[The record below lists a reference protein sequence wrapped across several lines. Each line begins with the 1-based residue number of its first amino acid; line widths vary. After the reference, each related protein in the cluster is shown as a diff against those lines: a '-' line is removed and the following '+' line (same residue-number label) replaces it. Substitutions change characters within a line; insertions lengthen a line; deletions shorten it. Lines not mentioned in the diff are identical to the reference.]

1 MGVHNPA
8 ALPLLAVLGVLVLFY
23 LRRQTRTRIEVP
35 GFLFWDAVPEDRV
48 RARRFRPDP
57 LFYLQAL
64 LLMLLVSGLL
74 HPYWTRSVTET
85 HGRRHVLVI
94 DRSASMQ
101 AREDGRT
108 RFDAALDRA
117 RAVVRAAAPLD
128 EIMLIGVAAR
138 PTVLSGFTT
147 DHRLAL
153 HRLDTLRPLDT
164 GTHLDA
170 GIELAMLQ
178 RDRAGRQARVHVFTD
193 VPASTQWPSE
203 GRASTWHRVGET
215 DDNVAVA
222 AVHVSQPPFQ
232 DAAEARAYVLVRNY
246 AARGKAATLRAR
258 LNGRLVFEEAFRLP
272 ARETRSFALRG
283 FDGPGKLDV
292 ALETDDALSVD
303 DRALAWIAAR
313 RDLRLV
319 LVSPDPRFADEVRR
333 VSRVL
338 PGVGLAH
345 VAPEDFRP
353 TRLQAGDVALFHRF
367 VPAGTVPANGLYV
380 FPPADNPLFPVRAE
394 AADVR
399 ILDWN
404 EDHAI
409 LRNVQYV
416 DALPVGGVRV
426 LAPPRWTQVLVSS
439 RTTHGEIPL
448 ALAGERNGRRVVCL
462 AFDLD
467 AGALTDADNL
477 TLLVLFLNAL
487 RWLQPPDPAA
497 PRLLP
502 VGAPFFVP
510 DGVGADGLRLSVP
523 GAAAR
528 PLDDDTFGL
537 DRAGVYRVES
547 DAYRVLL
554 YANLFDEAESD
565 IGRPDAHDGDAAART
580 STGPP
585 PETQTGTRRVERA
598 VPAEFGRWLYWLAAA
613 LLAGEWLYALV
624 RERRGQSA

>member
-8 ALPLLAVLGVLVLFY
+8 ALPLLAVLGVLVLLY
-23 LRRQTRTRIEVP
+23 LRRRTRTRIEVP

-64 LLMLLVSGLL
+64 LLALLAGGLL
-74 HPYWTRSVTET
+74 HPYWARTVTET
-85 HGRRHVLVI
+85 HGRRHVLVL

-108 RFDAALDRA
+108 RFAAALDLA
-117 RAVVRAAAPLD
+117 RDVVATAAPLD

-138 PTVLSGFTT
+138 PTVVSGFTT
-147 DHRLAL
+147 DHRLVR

-170 GIELAMLQ
+170 GIELALLQ

-193 VPASTQWPSE
+193 VPTSTHRSSE
-203 GRASTWHRVGET
+203 GRAFTWHRVGET

-232 DAAEARAYVLVRNY
+232 DAAAARAYVLVRNY
-246 AARGKAATLRAR
+246 AARGKAATLRAS
-258 LNGRLVFEEAFRLP
+258 LNGRPVFEEAFRLP

-283 FDGPGKLDV
+283 FDGPGRLDV
-292 ALETDDALSVD
+292 ALETDDALAVD
-303 DRALAWIAAR
+303 DWALAWIAAR

-338 PGVGLAH
+338 PGVSLAH
-345 VAPEDFRP
+345 VAPEDFSP
-353 TRLQAGDVALFHRF
+353 ARLGAEDVALFHRF
-367 VPAGTVPANGLYV
+367 VPAGAVPVGGLYV
-380 FPPADNPLFPVRAE
+380 FPPADNPLFPVRAA

-426 LAPPRWTQVLVSS
+426 LDPPGWAQVLVSS

-448 ALAGERNGRRVVCL
+448 ALAGEHDGRRVVCL

-477 TLLVLFLNAL
+477 TLLVVFLNAL

-497 PRLLP
+497 PTLLP

-510 DGVGADGLRLSVP
+510 DGVDGLRLSVP
-523 GAAAR
+523 GADAR

-537 DRAGVYRVES
+537 DRAGVYRVTG
-547 DAYRVLL
+547 DAYRALL

-565 IGRPDAHDGDAAART
+565 IGRADVDEADDAAASATDARV
-580 STGPP
+580 
-585 PETQTGTRRVERA
+585 GTRTVERA
-598 VPAEFGRWLYWLAAA
+598 VPVEFGRWLYWLAAA
-613 LLAGEWLYALV
+613 LLAGEWLYALI
-624 RERRGQSA
+624 RERRGHPA

>member
-8 ALPLLAVLGVLVLFY
+8 VLPLLAVLGVLVLLY
-23 LRRQTRTRIEVP
+23 LRRQTRVRIEVP

-64 LLMLLVSGLL
+64 LLMLLVGGLL
-74 HPYWTRSVTET
+74 HPYWARTVTET

-108 RFDAALDRA
+108 RFDVALDRA

-138 PTVLSGFTT
+138 PTVISGFTT
-147 DHRLAL
+147 DHRLVL
-153 HRLDTLRPLDT
+153 HRLDTLRPFDT

-170 GIELAMLQ
+170 GIELGVLQ
-178 RDRAGRQARVHVFTD
+178 RDRAGRQARVHVFSD
-193 VPASTQWPSE
+193 LPASAQRPSE
-203 GRASTWHRVGET
+203 GRVLTWHRVGET

-232 DAAEARAYVLVRNY
+232 DAAAARAYVLVRNY
-246 AARGKAATLRAR
+246 AARGKAATLRAS
-258 LNGRLVFEEAFRLP
+258 LNGRPVFEEAFRLP

-283 FDGPGKLDV
+283 FDGPGRLDV
-292 ALETDDALSVD
+292 ALKTDDALSVD

-338 PGVGLAH
+338 PGVSLVH
-345 VAPEDFRP
+345 VAPEEFTP
-353 TRLQAGDVALFHRF
+353 ARLGAGDVALFHRF
-367 VPAGTVPANGLYV
+367 VPAEAVPANGLYV
-380 FPPADNPLFPVRAE
+380 FPPADNPIFPARAA

-426 LAPPRWTQVLVSS
+426 LDPPRWAQVLISS

-502 VGAPFFVP
+502 VGTPFFVP
-510 DGVGADGLRLSVP
+510 DGVGVDGLRLSVP
-523 GAAAR
+523 GADAR

-537 DRAGVYRVES
+537 DRAGVYRVTG
-547 DAYRVLL
+547 DAYQALL

-565 IGRPDAHDGDAAART
+565 IGRADVEEGDDTAPAV
-580 STGPP
+580 ST
-585 PETQTGTRRVERA
+585 TDTRIGTRTVERA
-598 VPAEFGRWLYWLAAA
+598 VPVEFGRWLYWLAAA

-624 RERRGQSA
+624 RERRGQPA

>member
-8 ALPLLAVLGVLVLFY
+8 VLPLLAVLGVLVLLY

-64 LLMLLVSGLL
+64 LLMLLVGGLL
-74 HPYWTRSVTET
+74 HPYWSRTVTET

-101 AREDGRT
+101 TREDGRT

-138 PTVLSGFTT
+138 PTVISGFTT
-147 DHRLAL
+147 DHRLVL

-170 GIELAMLQ
+170 GIELGVLQ

-193 VPASTQWPSE
+193 LPASTQRPSE
-203 GRASTWHRVGET
+203 GRALTWHRVGET

-222 AVHVSQPPFQ
+222 AVRVSQPPFQ

-246 AARGKAATLRAR
+246 AARGKAATLRAS
-258 LNGRLVFEEAFRLP
+258 LNGRPVFEEAFRLP

-283 FDGPGKLDV
+283 FDGPGRLDV
-292 ALETDDALSVD
+292 AMETDDALSVD

-319 LVSPDPRFADEVRR
+319 LVSPAPRFADEVGR

-338 PGVGLAH
+338 PGVSLVH
-345 VAPEDFRP
+345 VAPEDFTP
-353 TRLQAGDVALFHRF
+353 ARLQAGDVVLFHRF
-367 VPAGTVPANGLYV
+367 VPAGAVLASGLYV
-380 FPPADNPLFPVRAE
+380 FPPADNPLFPVRAA

-426 LAPPRWTQVLVSS
+426 LDPPRWAQVLISS

-502 VGAPFFVP
+502 VGTPFFVP
-510 DGVGADGLRLSVP
+510 DGVGVDGLRLSVP
-523 GAAAR
+523 GADAR

-537 DRAGVYRVES
+537 DRAGVYRVEG
-547 DAYRVLL
+547 DAYQALL

-565 IGRPDAHDGDAAART
+565 IGRADVEEADDTAPAV
-580 STGPP
+580 ST
-585 PETQTGTRRVERA
+585 TDTRIGTRTVERA
-598 VPAEFGRWLYWLAAA
+598 VPVEFGRWLYWLAAA

-624 RERRGQSA
+624 RERWGQPS

>member
-1 MGVHNPA
+1 
-8 ALPLLAVLGVLVLFY
+8 
-23 LRRQTRTRIEVP
+23 
-35 GFLFWDAVPEDRV
+35 
-48 RARRFRPDP
+48 
-57 LFYLQAL
+57 
-64 LLMLLVSGLL
+64 
-74 HPYWTRSVTET
+74 
-85 HGRRHVLVI
+85 
-94 DRSASMQ
+94 
-101 AREDGRT
+101 
-108 RFDAALDRA
+108 
-117 RAVVRAAAPLD
+117 
-128 EIMLIGVAAR
+128 MLIGVAAR

-153 HRLDTLRPLDT
+153 HKLDTLRSLDT

-193 VPASTQWPSE
+193 LPASTQRPSE
-203 GRASTWHRVGET
+203 GQAFTWHRVGET

-246 AARGKAATLRAR
+246 AARGKAATLRAS
-258 LNGRLVFEEAFRLP
+258 LNGRPVFEEAFRLP

-283 FDGPGKLDV
+283 FDGPGRLDV
-292 ALETDDALSVD
+292 TLETDDALSVD

-345 VAPEDFRP
+345 VAPEDFTP
-353 TRLQAGDVALFHRF
+353 ARLQAGDVALFHRF

-404 EDHAI
+404 EEHAI

-426 LAPPRWTQVLVSS
+426 LDPPRWAQVLISS

-467 AGALTDADNL
+467 AGTLTDADNL
-477 TLLVLFLNAL
+477 TLLVVFLNAL

-510 DGVGADGLRLSVP
+510 DGVGVDGLRLSVP
-523 GAAAR
+523 GADAR

-537 DRAGVYRVES
+537 DRAGVYRVEG
-547 DAYRVLL
+547 DAYRALL

-565 IGRPDAHDGDAAART
+565 IGRADVEEADDTASAA
-580 STGPP
+580 ST
-585 PETQTGTRRVERA
+585 TDTRVGTRTVERV
-598 VPAEFGRWLYWLAAA
+598 VPVEFGHWLYWLAAA

-624 RERRGQSA
+624 REQRGQPA

>member
-8 ALPLLAVLGVLVLFY
+8 ALPLLAVLGVLVLLY

-64 LLMLLVSGLL
+64 LLMLLVGGLL
-74 HPYWTRSVTET
+74 HPYWARTVTET

-108 RFDAALDRA
+108 RFDVALDRA

-138 PTVLSGFTT
+138 PTVIIGFTT
-147 DHRLAL
+147 DHRLVL

-170 GIELAMLQ
+170 GIELGVLQ
-178 RDRAGRQARVHVFTD
+178 RDRAGRQARVHVFSD
-193 VPASTQWPSE
+193 LPASAQRPSE
-203 GRASTWHRVGET
+203 GQALTWHRVGET

-232 DAAEARAYVLVRNY
+232 DADAARAYVLVRNY
-246 AARGKAATLRAR
+246 AARGKAATLRAS
-258 LNGRLVFEEAFRLP
+258 LNGRPVFEEAFRLP

-283 FDGPGKLDV
+283 FDGPGRLDV
-292 ALETDDALSVD
+292 ALETDDALPVD

-319 LVSPDPRFADEVRR
+319 LVSPDLRFADEVRR

-338 PGVGLAH
+338 PGVGLVH
-345 VAPEDFRP
+345 LAPEEFTP
-353 TRLQAGDVALFHRF
+353 ARLQAGDVALFHRF
-367 VPAGTVPANGLYV
+367 VPAGAVPANGLYV
-380 FPPADNPLFPVRAE
+380 FPPADNPLFPVRAA

-426 LAPPRWTQVLVSS
+426 LDLPRWAQVLISS

-510 DGVGADGLRLSVP
+510 DGVGVDGLRLSVP
-523 GAAAR
+523 GADAR

-537 DRAGVYRVES
+537 DRAGVYQVEG
-547 DAYRVLL
+547 DAYRALL

-565 IGRPDAHDGDAAART
+565 IGRADVGEADDTAPAV
-580 STGPP
+580 ST
-585 PETQTGTRRVERA
+585 TDTRIGTRTVERA
-598 VPAEFGRWLYWLAAA
+598 VPVEFGRWLYWLAAA

-624 RERRGQSA
+624 RERWGQPA

>member
-8 ALPLLAVLGVLVLFY
+8 ALPLLVVLGVLVLLY
-23 LRRQTRTRIEVP
+23 LRRRTRTRIEVP

-64 LLMLLVSGLL
+64 LLALLVGGLL
-74 HPYWTRSVTET
+74 HPYWARTVTET
-85 HGRRHVLVI
+85 HGRRHVLVL

-108 RFDAALDRA
+108 RFDAARDLA
-117 RAVVRAAAPLD
+117 RDVVRAAAPLD
-128 EIMLIGVAAR
+128 EIMLVGVAAR
-138 PTVLSGFTT
+138 PTVVSGFTT
-147 DHRLAL
+147 DHRLVR

-164 GTHLDA
+164 GTHLAA

-193 VPASTQWPSE
+193 EPASPHRRSE
-203 GRASTWHRVGET
+203 GRALTWHRVGET

-232 DAAEARAYVLVRNY
+232 DAAAARAYVLVRNY
-246 AARGKAATLRAR
+246 AARGKAATLRAS
-258 LNGRLVFEEAFRLP
+258 LNGRPVFEEAFRLP

-283 FDGPGKLDV
+283 FDGPGRLDV
-292 ALETDDALSVD
+292 ALETDDALAVD

-313 RDLRLV
+313 RALRLV

-338 PGVGLAH
+338 PGVGLVH
-345 VAPEDFRP
+345 VAPEEFSPARI
-353 TRLQAGDVALFHRF
+353 QAGDVALFHRF
-367 VPAGTVPANGLYV
+367 VPAGAVPANGLYV
-380 FPPADNPLFPVRAE
+380 FPPADNPRFPVRAA

-404 EDHAI
+404 ADHAI

-426 LAPPRWTQVLVSS
+426 LDPPRWAQVLISS

-448 ALAGERNGRRVVCL
+448 ALAGEHAGQRVVCL

-497 PRLLP
+497 PKLLP
-502 VGAPFFVP
+502 VGETFFVP
-510 DGVGADGLRLSVP
+510 DGVDGLRLSVP
-523 GAAAR
+523 GADAR

-537 DRAGVYRVES
+537 DRAGVYRIEGA
-547 DAYRVLL
+547 AYRALL

-565 IGRPDAHDGDAAART
+565 IGRANVEEADDPVPVVSATDTRV
-580 STGPP
+580 
-585 PETQTGTRRVERA
+585 GTRTVERA
-598 VPAEFGRWLYWLAAA
+598 VPVEFGRWLYWLAAA

-624 RERRGQSA
+624 RERRGHPA

>member
-8 ALPLLAVLGVLVLFY
+8 ALPLLVVLGVLVLLY
-23 LRRQTRTRIEVP
+23 LRRRTRTRIEVP

-64 LLMLLVSGLL
+64 LLALLVSGLL
-74 HPYWTRSVTET
+74 HPYWARTVTET
-85 HGRRHVLVI
+85 HGRRHVLVL

-108 RFDAALDRA
+108 RFDAARDLA
-117 RAVVRAAAPLD
+117 RDVVRAAAPLD
-128 EIMLIGVAAR
+128 EIMLVGVAAR

-147 DHRLAL
+147 DHRLVR
-153 HRLDTLRPLDT
+153 HRLDALRPLDT

-170 GIELAMLQ
+170 GIELAVLQ

-193 VPASTQWPSE
+193 VPASTHRRSE
-203 GRASTWHRVGET
+203 GRALTWHRVGET

-232 DAAEARAYVLVRNY
+232 DAAAARAYVLVRNY
-246 AARGKAATLRAR
+246 AARGKAATLRAS
-258 LNGRLVFEEAFRLP
+258 LNGRPVFEEAFRLP

-283 FDGPGKLDV
+283 FDGPGRLDV
-292 ALETDDALSVD
+292 ALETDDALAVD

-338 PGVGLAH
+338 PGVGLVH
-345 VAPEDFRP
+345 VAPEEFSPARI
-353 TRLQAGDVALFHRF
+353 QAGDVALFHRF
-367 VPAGTVPANGLYV
+367 VPAGAVPANGLYV
-380 FPPADNPLFPVRAE
+380 FPPADNPRFPVRAA

-404 EDHAI
+404 ADHAI

-426 LAPPRWTQVLVSS
+426 LDPPRWAQVLISS

-448 ALAGERNGRRVVCL
+448 ALAGEHAGRRVVCL

-497 PRLLP
+497 PKLLP

-510 DGVGADGLRLSVP
+510 DGVDGLRLSVP
-523 GAAAR
+523 GADAR

-537 DRAGVYRVES
+537 DRAGVYRIAG
-547 DAYRVLL
+547 DAYRALL

-565 IGRPDAHDGDAAART
+565 IGRADVEEGDDPVTAVSATDPRI
-580 STGPP
+580 
-585 PETQTGTRRVERA
+585 GTRTVERA
-598 VPAEFGRWLYWLAAA
+598 VPVEFGRWLYWLAAA

-624 RERRGQSA
+624 RERRGHPA